1 MKTWQYH
8 AQKVALDQRAHASG
22 GLTIAVPVEAIIA
35 NFEAGNVVLKSPSW
49 EDHGDGRSTLCLE
62 ECL

>member
-35 NFEAGNVVLKSPSW
+35 NFEAGNVVLKSPS
-49 EDHGDGRSTLCLE
+49 
-62 ECL
+62 